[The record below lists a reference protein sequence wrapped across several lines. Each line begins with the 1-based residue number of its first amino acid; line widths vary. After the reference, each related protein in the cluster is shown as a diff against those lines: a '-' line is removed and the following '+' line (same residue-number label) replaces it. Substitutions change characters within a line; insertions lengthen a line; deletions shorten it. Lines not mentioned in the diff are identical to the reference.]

1 MRLAKIVTNLTRF
14 IWEEFCIFCETPGSF
29 VCEDCESAL
38 PFVRESYCTICGR
51 PFPNVG
57 VYAISIPLHPCGH
70 CLKAKPAYDK
80 HRALMIFEGVA
91 RDLVHNLKYKGEF
104 WIRKF
109 YADHLDRLKGEFSDV
124 DAIVPIPLHR
134 TRLASRG
141 FNQSA
146 VLAGA
151 WREVLCKPLSLS
163 LLSRR
168 SETVTQTGLTREQRI
183 ANLKD
188 AFQAGPLDEIVGKK
202 ILLIDDVHT
211 TGATLNAASRIL
223 KKAGA
228 AAVLATT
235 LAVVPLQNET

>member
-1 MRLAKIVTNLTRF
+1 MRLTKIIANLTRF

-29 VCEDCESAL
+29 VCGDCESAL
-38 PFVRESYCTICGR
+38 PFVCESYCTICGR
-51 PFPNVG
+51 PFPNMG
-57 VYAISIPLHPCGH
+57 VYAVSVPVHPCGH
-70 CLKAKPAYDK
+70 CLKDKPAYDK
-80 HRALMIFEGVA
+80 HRALMSFEGVA

-109 YADHLDRLKGEFSDV
+109 YADHLERLKGEFVDV

-134 TRLASRG
+134 MRLVSRG

-168 SETVTQTGLTREQRI
+168 IDTITQTGLTRKQRS
-183 ANLKD
+183 ANLKG
-188 AFQAGPLDEIVGKK
+188 AFQVGSTDEIVGKK
-202 ILLIDDVHT
+202 ILLVDDVHT

-228 AAVLATT
+228 AAVFATS
-235 LAVVPLQNET
+235 LAVVPLQNEV